1 MTPREEARVAE
12 WHRRSDAPAT
22 LTLLDTGGPRMD
34 GFREFAAD
42 LVRLAPR
49 VTLKTER
56 EDAPGALPGYRV
68 GDGVAFH
75 MVPLGRELSPF
86 LMALS
91 PEGPSPPDGAAEALA
106 DLRAPVTLRLY
117 VALTCP
123 HCPMALQGLLGIA
136 AASEKVRLSVIDG
149 GLFPDRAEADKI
161 QAVPTLFLE
170 NRRWTGQVQPAEILD
185 ALAGVDPADMSPATM
200 ERMIAEG
207 QAPKLAE
214 LMEAEGRFFPAVL
227 DVLTHETWPVRLG
240 AMVAAETLA
249 DEAPEIAAEMAAPL
263 WGRYAEADDTVRGD
277 ILYVLGLVGG
287 PDDLPAIRKIAGGDA
302 AEGVREAAAEAADL
316 IRERL

>member
-1 MTPREEARVAE
+1 MTPREEARITE
-12 WHRRSDAPAT
+12 WRRRFDAPVT

-42 LVRLAPR
+42 LVRLAPH

-56 EDAPGALPGYRV
+56 EDAPGALPGYRA
-68 GDGVAFH
+68 GNGVTFH

-86 LMALS
+86 LAALA
-91 PEGPSPPDGAAEALA
+91 PNGPAPPAGAAEKLA

-123 HCPMALQGLLGIA
+123 HCPVVLQGLLA
-136 AASEKVRLSVIDG
+136 VVAASDRVHLSVVDG
-149 GLFPDRAEADKI
+149 GLFPELAEADNI

-214 LMEAEGRFFPAVL
+214 LMAAEGRIFPAILEVM
-227 DVLTHETWPVRLG
+227 TRETWPVRLG

-249 DEAPEIAAEMAAPL
+249 DEAPETAAAMAAPL
-263 WGRYAEADDTVRGD
+263 WERFEEADDTVRGD

-287 PDDLPAIRKIAGGDA
+287 ETDLPTLRRIAENDE
-302 AEGVREAAAEAADL
+302 AEAVREAAAEAAETL
-316 IRERL
+316 RERL

>member
-1 MTPREEARVAE
+1 MTPREEARITE
-12 WHRRSDAPAT
+12 WQQRSDVPIQ
-22 LTLLDTGGPRMD
+22 LTLLDTGGPKMD
-34 GFREFAAD
+34 GFRDFAAE

-49 VTLKTER
+49 LSLQTER
-56 EDAPGALPGYRV
+56 RDAPGALPGFQA
-68 GDGVAFH
+68 GNGCTFH
-75 MVPLGRELSPF
+75 LVPLGRELSPF
-86 LMALS
+86 LAALD
-91 PEGPSPPDGAAEALA
+91 PNGPQPPAGAAEKLA

-123 HCPMALQGLLGIA
+123 HCPAVLQGLLGIA
-136 AASEKVRLSVIDG
+136 AASDRVRLAVIDG
-149 GLFPDRAEADKI
+149 ALFPELAEKDKI

-200 ERMIAEG
+200 ERMIGEG

-214 LMEAEGRFFPAVL
+214 LMAAEGQYFPAIL

-240 AMVAAETLA
+240 AMVAVETLA
-249 DEAPEIAAEMAAPL
+249 EEAPEVAAQMAAPL
-263 WGRYAEADDTVRGD
+263 WERFEAADDTVRGD

-287 PDDLPAIRKIAGGDA
+287 ESDLPALQRIAETADS
-302 AEGVREAAAEAADL
+302 EGVREAAAEAAETL
-316 IRERL
+316 RERL